1 VNWLFNNL
9 PLVLELTLEHLKV
22 SVPPIVI
29 GFLVSI
35 PLGWLAHR
43 YKVTRGLLL
52 TLIGVVYTV
61 PSLALLVLLPPL
73 IGVPV
78 LSATNVIIALSIY
91 AVAIMVRSMADALDS
106 VDADVKQS
114 ATAIGYSSWGRFWR
128 VEFPL
133 AGPVWLA
140 GLRVVAVSTVSLATV
155 GIFVGVQSLGYL
167 FTNGLQ
173 RNIPVEIA
181 SGIVMTVI
189 VALVLD
195 RLLVL
200 LGRVM
205 MPWTRAMGPSRRA
218 RRLQLTGEAA

>member
-1 VNWLFNNL
+1 MNWLFNNI
-9 PLVLELTLEHLKV
+9 PLVLELTLEHLRI

-43 YKVTRGLLL
+43 YKLTRGVLL
-52 TLIGVVYTV
+52 TVIGIVYTV
-61 PSLALLVLLPPL
+61 PSIALLILLPPL
-73 IGVPV
+73 LGISV
-78 LSATNVIIALSIY
+78 LSATNVIVALSIY

-106 VDADVKQS
+106 VDDDIKRS

-133 AGPVWLA
+133 AGPVLIA

-155 GIFVGVQSLGYL
+155 GILVGVQSLGYL

-181 SGIVMTVI
+181 TGIVMTVV

-195 RLLVL
+195 FLIVL
-200 LGRVM
+200 LGRVLL
-205 MPWTRAMGPSRRA
+205 PWAKVAKPSRRVQ
-218 RRLQLTGEAA
+218 RMQLLGERA

>member
-1 VNWLFNNL
+1 MNWLFNNL

-22 SVPPIVI
+22 SVPPIII
-29 GFLVSI
+29 GFLISI

-43 YKVTRGLLL
+43 YKLTRGLVL
-52 TLIGVVYTV
+52 TLIGIVYTI
-61 PSLALLVLLPPL
+61 PSIALLILLPPL
-73 IGVPV
+73 IGIGYI
-78 LSATNVIIALSIY
+78 SATNVIIALSIY

-114 ATAIGYSSWGRFWR
+114 ATAVGYSSWSRFWR

-155 GIFVGVQSLGYL
+155 GVFVGVQSLGYL

-189 VALVLD
+189 IALVLD

-200 LGRVM
+200 LGRIM
-205 MPWTRAMGPSRRA
+205 MPWTRVLAPSRRA

>member
-1 VNWLFNNL
+1 MNWLFNNL
-9 PLVLELTLEHLKV
+9 PLVLELTLEHVKV
-22 SVPPIVI
+22 SVPPIAI
-29 GFLVSI
+29 GFIVSI
-35 PLGWLAHR
+35 PMGWLAHR
-43 YKVTRGLLL
+43 YKLTRGLLL
-52 TLIGVVYTV
+52 TVIGIIYTV
-61 PSLALLVLLPPL
+61 PSIALLVLLPPL

-78 LSATNVIIALSIY
+78 LSAANVIIALSIY

-106 VDADVKQS
+106 VDDDIKRS

-133 AGPVWLA
+133 AGPVLIA

-155 GIFVGVQSLGYL
+155 GILVGVQSLGYL

-181 SGIVMTVI
+181 TGIVMTVV

-195 RLLVL
+195 ALIVLIGRVL
-200 LGRVM
+200 L
-205 MPWTRAMGPSRRA
+205 PWAKVGTPSRRVQ
-218 RRLQLTGEAA
+218 RMRLLGERP

>member
-1 VNWLFNNL
+1 MNWLFNNI

-22 SVPPIVI
+22 SVPPIII

-43 YKVTRGLLL
+43 YKLTRGLLL
-52 TLIGVVYTV
+52 TLIGIIYTV
-61 PSLALLVLLPPL
+61 PSIALLILLPPL
-73 IGVPV
+73 IGISV
-78 LSATNVIIALSIY
+78 LSNTNVIIALSVY

-106 VDADVKQS
+106 VDDDVKRS

-133 AGPVWLA
+133 AGPVLIA

-155 GIFVGVQSLGYL
+155 GILVGVQSLGYL

-181 SGIVMTVI
+181 TGIVMTVI
-189 VALVLD
+189 VALALD
-195 RLLVL
+195 RVIVLIGRLLL
-200 LGRVM
+200 
-205 MPWTRAMGPSRRA
+205 PWTRGARPSRRA
-218 RRLQLTGEAA
+218 QRLQLTGEAA

>member
-1 VNWLFNNL
+1 MNWLFNNL
-9 PLVLELTLEHLKV
+9 PLVLELTLEHLKL
-22 SVPPIVI
+22 SVPPIII

-43 YKVTRGLLL
+43 YKLTRGLLL
-52 TLIGVVYTV
+52 TVIGIVYTV
-61 PSLALLVLLPPL
+61 PSIALLILLPPL
-73 IGVPV
+73 IGISV

-106 VDADVKQS
+106 VDEDIKRS

-133 AGPVWLA
+133 AGPVLVA

-155 GIFVGVQSLGYL
+155 GILVGVQSLGYL

-181 SGIVMTVI
+181 TGIVMTVA

-195 RLLVL
+195 FLIVL
-200 LGRVM
+200 LGRVLL
-205 MPWTRAMGPSRRA
+205 PWAKVSRPSKRVQRMQLLGERA
-218 RRLQLTGEAA
+218 

>member
-1 VNWLFNNL
+1 MNWLFNNL
-9 PLVLELTLEHLKV
+9 PLVLELTLEHLRI

-43 YKVTRGLLL
+43 YKLTRGLLL
-52 TLIGVVYTV
+52 TVIGIVYTV
-61 PSLALLVLLPPL
+61 PSIALLILLPPI
-73 IGVPV
+73 IGISV
-78 LSATNVIIALSIY
+78 LSATNVIVALSIY

-106 VDADVKQS
+106 VDEDIKRS
-114 ATAIGYSSWGRFWR
+114 ATALGYSSWGRFWR

-133 AGPVWLA
+133 AGPVLIA

-155 GIFVGVQSLGYL
+155 GILVGVQSLGYL

-181 SGIVMTVI
+181 TGIVMTVV

-195 RLLVL
+195 FLIVL
-200 LGRVM
+200 LGRVLL
-205 MPWTRAMGPSRRA
+205 PWAKVSKPSRRVQ
-218 RRLQLTGEAA
+218 RMQLLGERA